1 MPWPMRKLST
11 VAVFVAAVALAIVAF
26 NPVGNA
32 AGELAY
38 RAFAAYGQQGASV
51 ETSALA
57 ALIGVDIAAL
67 VLVFGLSFLGGVRLP
82 SGLPHAFAVLF
93 VPLML
98 GVMQARFF
106 ALAEEAGSLA
116 EAFGAYNFAIMFVV
130 SFAAAQ
136 LGVYMARRRHEA
148 RERGSGVTSNN

>member
-1 MPWPMRKLST
+1 MRKLPT
-11 VAVFVAAVALAIVAF
+11 IAAFVAALALAILAF
-26 NPVGNA
+26 NPMGTV

-38 RAFAAYGQQGASV
+38 RAFYAYGAQGASV
-51 ETSALA
+51 ETAALA
-57 ALIGVDIAAL
+57 SLIGVDIVAL
-67 VLVFGLSFLGGVRLP
+67 VVIFGLAFLGGVRLP

-106 ALAEEAGSLA
+106 ALAEEAAPLA
-116 EAFGAYNFAIMFVV
+116 EPFGAYNFATMFVL

-136 LGVYMARRRHEA
+136 LGVYLARRRYEA
-148 RERGSGVTSNN
+148 RQASRGNVSTP